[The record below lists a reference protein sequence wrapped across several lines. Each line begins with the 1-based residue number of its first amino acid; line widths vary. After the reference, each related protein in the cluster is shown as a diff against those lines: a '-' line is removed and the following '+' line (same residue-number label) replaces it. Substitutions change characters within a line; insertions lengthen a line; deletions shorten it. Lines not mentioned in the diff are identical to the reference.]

1 MERGYGDN
9 AGLPDAEGC
18 SHEGICLPKM
28 KGYDCFKAMPL
39 ILLNVDCA
47 GEGRDPGG
55 MERGG
60 RQTKKERAK
69 SCQ

>member
-1 MERGYGDN
+1 
-9 AGLPDAEGC
+9 
-18 SHEGICLPKM
+18 M